1 MQIWIERERERERER
16 EQVRKWESVCKRGND
31 YTLERV
37 PRWTWTM
44 RKIVSEKV
52 WDWECNE
59 ALSLSEK
66 MLLFE
71 WAIPGLFYSIVVFS
85 TVDIKLCSVGLTF
98 CRWLIQIADLWCR
111 KQLLCQQCHRQMAF
125 FAVICGSTSHFCHS
139 MLKTQWLNHPCLW
152 HEKNHIF
159 WPYPLPLW
167 YAVWVPSFWPF
178 MLYHQ

>member
-1 MQIWIERERERERER
+1 MQIWIERERERER

-111 KQLLCQQCHRQMAF
+111 KQLLCQLCHRQMAF

-152 HEKNHIF
+152 HEKKHIF